1 MKSALVP
8 GALALAALAACGGDD
23 GGGGGIHV
31 PDGGGSN
38 SIDAPSAPAC
48 AAMSDYGSPTP
59 TMGGALRFC
68 IDTQMQKLVKC
79 PTATTANITGTAT
92 DPPFAVFLA
101 QLNANNDYFQFEM
114 WKGSPPFMTKI
125 QPASNISF
133 ADATQSQWKT
143 CAACAYVSA
152 QVNTQTGADM
162 GTYLANAGTGNLT
175 TVTLVNDQTMTKLT
189 GNVSN
194 LVMPHVD
201 IAMDGTSTA
210 SADGCSTKL
219 TSLSFDTTIK
229 DPAAMLVSDAFYN
242 RIAARATAKFLR

>member
-1 MKSALVP
+1 MKSALLP

-31 PDGGGSN
+31 PDANTSKTP
-38 SIDAPSAPAC
+38 DAPSAPVC
-48 AAMSDYGSPTP
+48 AAQADYGSPTP
-59 TMGGALRFC
+59 MAGGALRFC
-68 IDTQMQKLVKC
+68 IDTAMNKLVKC

-92 DPPFAVFLA
+92 DPPFVVFLA
-101 QLNANNDYFQFEM
+101 QLNAANDYFQFEM
-114 WKGSPPFMTKI
+114 WKGAAPFMTKI

-162 GTYLANAGTGNLT
+162 GTYLANAGTGNVT
-175 TVTLVNDQTMTKLT
+175 TVTLVADQTMTKLT
-189 GNVSN
+189 GNVSG

-210 SADGCSTKL
+210 SADGCSTKI
-219 TSLSFDTTIK
+219 TSLNFDTTIK
-229 DPAAMLVSDAFYN
+229 DPQAMIVSDAFFN
-242 RIAARATAKFLR
+242 RIAARLTAKFLR